1 MYVIFFFLENDS
13 FKNIYIYIYI
23 YIEREKK
30 KLLSTKKNIFFQ
42 LIIDRFPLTYFLN
55 TSMTVES
62 TKTICTSSLTTCPSS
77 FPLKQSAI
85 RFPLV
90 KQLIISIET
99 NYGWF
104 SINNISE

>member
-1 MYVIFFFLENDS
+1 MIYLK
-13 FKNIYIYIYI
+13 KNIYIYIYR
-23 YIEREKK
+23 ERERENYYLLKK
-30 KLLSTKKNIFFQ
+30 YIFFQ

-55 TSMTVES
+55 TYMTVES